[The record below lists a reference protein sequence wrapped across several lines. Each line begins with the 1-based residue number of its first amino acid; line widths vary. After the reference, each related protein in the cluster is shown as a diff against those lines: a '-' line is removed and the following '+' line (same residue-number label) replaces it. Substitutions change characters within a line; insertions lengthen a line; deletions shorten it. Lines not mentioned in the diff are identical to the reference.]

1 MRTIYM
7 TLAAALLLAGC
18 STRPIQPL
26 QEDYGQSVHGLL
38 QNQSVAPNA
47 ANSAPGAAV
56 VEGANP
62 DMINAAVKGLQGD
75 VGKGENMRKAPNATL
90 SKELSDQ

>member
-1 MRTIYM
+1 MRTIHM

-18 STRPIQPL
+18 STHPVTPL

-47 ANSAPGAAV
+47 ANSARSRAV

-62 DMINAAVKGLQGD
+62 DMVNAAVKGLQGD
-75 VGKGENMRKAPNATL
+75 VGKGEHIRKAPNVTL
-90 SKELSDQ
+90 GKELSGQ